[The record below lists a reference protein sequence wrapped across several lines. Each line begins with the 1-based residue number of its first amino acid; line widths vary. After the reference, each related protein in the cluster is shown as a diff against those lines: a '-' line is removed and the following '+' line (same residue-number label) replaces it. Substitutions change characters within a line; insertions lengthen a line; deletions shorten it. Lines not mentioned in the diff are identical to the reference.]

1 MDFLVE
7 RTGQVL
13 PLEIK
18 SGKDYT
24 KHAALN
30 NLLENTAY
38 AIPEAYVFHNGNVNV
53 NGKITYYP
61 IYLMMFLEHPQLP
74 DDLIYAPDFS
84 ALQ

>member
-30 NLLENTAY
+30 NLLANPAY
-38 AIPEAYVFHNGNVNV
+38 AIPEAYVFHNGNVSV